1 MPKKLF
7 SIEFGQWEKGM
18 SYETST
24 MVGGIFKQ
32 LTNCDPF
39 EGRGS
44 LTPVNFAAEIGAGVI
59 STSKVIRAIL
69 PVYASGTNQF
79 YCLADDYKLYRVDN
93 TAPVV
98 DVSAQIGSGTASAVD
113 LATFKGGLVYAMG
126 GEVRFNAIP
135 VASGSDVQIL
145 SASPTSNFVVGA
157 DRNGYIAAT
166 VATIPSVYRITNTA
180 GTSGNSAVTAT
191 FEANNTIRK
200 LINDGYYLV
209 WIGENSTQAAAGRSI
224 ITVAFWNMVASTF
237 DQIFEIKGATY
248 GGAELVDDYIKI
260 ITSNGIYVTNF
271 STKPKKVVNFGGSVA
286 TTDIPGTFT
295 KVTGLHKD
303 RLFWGTYQSS
313 GNIYQYGAPIFKETP
328 KLSLIGSTATETPT
342 AATITLTALASN
354 NTRFIVASGLSG
366 DSSVELFDLRGGTS
380 SATAIANVAG
390 FSLGKPFTF
399 HSARV
404 ITKAP
409 IASGNSVSL
418 QILTANS
425 TKTIKASETKTN
437 TTDPGERVLIFD
449 HTSAG
454 DGSDVNSF
462 DDISDIKLTTNV
474 AINSLE
480 IWGNPVSERGSYG

>member
-7 SIEFGQWEKGM
+7 EVKFSDWEKGM

-44 LTPVNFAAEIGAGVI
+44 LTPTNQVNEIGAGVI
-59 STSKVIRAIL
+59 SASKVIRAIL
-69 PVYASGTNQF
+69 PVYASDSGQ
-79 YCLADDYKLYRVDN
+79 YYALADDYKLYRVDN
-93 TAPVV
+93 SPPVV
-98 DVSAQIGSGTASAVD
+98 DVSAQIGSGTASAID
-113 LATFKGGLVYAMG
+113 LATFKGGLVYATTS
-126 GEVRFNAIP
+126 EVRFNAIP

-145 SASPTSNFVVGA
+145 SATPTSNFEIGA
-157 DRNGYIAAT
+157 DRNGYIGVSNT
-166 VATIPSVYRITNTA
+166 VYKITNTA
-180 GTSGNSAVTAT
+180 GT
-191 FEANNTIRK
+191 ANNVVVSATLETNNVVRK
-200 LINDGYYLV
+200 LINNGYYLV
-209 WIGENSTQAAAGRSI
+209 WIAENITQANAGRSV

-237 DQIFEIKGATY
+237 DQLYEIVGATY

-260 ITSNGIYVTNF
+260 ITANGIYVTNF

-286 TTDIPGTFT
+286 TTDIPTRFS
-295 KVTGLHKD
+295 KVTGFHKG
-303 RLFWGTYQSS
+303 RMFWGTYQSS
-313 GNIYQYGAPIFKETP
+313 GNIYQYGAPTFNETP
-328 KLSLIGSTATETPT
+328 KLSQIGTTATT
-342 AATITLTALASN
+342 TITALASN
-354 NTRFIVASGLSG
+354 NSTIIVATGTGSG
-366 DSSVELFDLRGGTS
+366 VELFELRG
-380 SATAIANVAG
+380 SASLNTAVANIAG
-390 FSLGKPFTF
+390 FSLPKPFTF

-425 TKTIKASETKTN
+425 TKTIKATETKTN

>member
-1 MPKKLF
+1 MLESLRKNMPKKLF

-24 MVGGIFKQ
+24 MVRGIFRQ

-44 LTPVNFAAEIGAGVI
+44 LTPTNQVNEIGAGVI
-59 STSKVIRAIL
+59 SASKVIRAIL
-69 PVYASGTNQF
+69 PVYATESGQF
-79 YCLADDYKLYRVDN
+79 YALADDYKLYRVDN
-93 TAPVV
+93 SPSVV
-98 DVSAQIGSGTASAVD
+98 DVSAQIGSGTASAID
-113 LATFKGGLVYAMG
+113 LATFKGGLVYATTS
-126 GEVRFNAIP
+126 EVRFNAIP

-145 SASPTSNFVVGA
+145 SVSPTSNFEIGA
-157 DRNGYIAAT
+157 DRNGYIGVNNT
-166 VATIPSVYRITNTA
+166 VYKITNTT
-180 GTSGNSAVTAT
+180 GTSGNAVVSATLET
-191 FEANNTIRK
+191 SNTVRK

-209 WIGENSTQAAAGRSI
+209 WIAENTTQAAAGRSI

-237 DQIFEIKGATY
+237 DQIHEIVGSTY

-260 ITSNGIYVTNF
+260 ITANGIYVTNF

-286 TTDIPGTFT
+286 TTDIPTRFS
-295 KVTGLHKD
+295 KVTGFHKG
-303 RLFWGTYQSS
+303 RMFWGTYQSS
-313 GNIYQYGAPIFKETP
+313 GNIFQYGSPTFNETP
-328 KLSLIGSTATETPT
+328 KLSQIGTTAHT
-342 AATITLTALASN
+342 AITALASN
-354 NTRFIVASGLSG
+354 NSTMIVATGLSG
-366 DSSVELFDLRGGTS
+366 DSTIELFELRG
-380 SATAIANVAG
+380 SASLNTTVANVAG
-390 FSLGKPFTF
+390 FSLPKPFTF

-409 IASGNSVSL
+409 ISSGASVSL

-437 TTDPGERVLIFD
+437 STDPGERVLIFD